1 MRIKNLKAKNIYN
14 HGKDL
19 NMSLNEQENIILIRQ
34 PNDENSFIPFIP
46 DFLEIVDFLL
56 FNDSYTYVKN
66 MLSNQSLIECT
77 LERKGVEY
85 TFGIKGNCSEKA
97 KDGCVRKRNVLD
109 WYCIV
114 PEKELQGK
122 NGGWLEAQLCCD
134 AQEYFYPKALE
145 SWFKFDKDNEVNLS
159 ANLLET
165 EIGLL
170 NTMARY
176 NRRDFVSFETEIQKL
191 IQEFHEIKI
200 NDYLSIGLNKDKEYV
215 LLFHGEEMTQQKDLD
230 LVNFCGWINNLK
242 IFERL
247 YRLTGENGN
256 LPVFIDGVFDGVLAE
271 HKQVLIE
278 RLRETGRQVFIISRK
293 RDEEM
298 EKLCDKVLVLN

>member
-1 MRIKNLKAKNIYN
+1 MRIKKITAKDMFEIKNFEMEIS
-14 HGKDL
+14 
-19 NMSLNEQENIILIRQ
+19 NMDNIIFVFE
-34 PNDENSFIPFIP
+34 PYSDNPFCDYS
-46 DFLEIVDFLL
+46 DFLELIDFLF
-56 FNDSYTYVKN
+56 FNDSYTMAKN
-66 MLSNQSLIECT
+66 NMHINTLVECT
-77 LERKGVEY
+77 MEKDGVEY
-85 TFGIKGNCSEKA
+85 TIGVKGSCSKTK
-97 KDGCVRKRNVLD
+97 KDGKVRMRNVLD

-114 PEKELQGK
+114 PEAELQSE
-122 NGGWLEAQLCCD
+122 NGGWLGAQLSCD
-134 AQEYFYPKALE
+134 PQEYFYPNKLK
-145 SWFKFDKDNEVNLS
+145 SWSRFDKDNEVNFS
-159 ANLLET
+159 ADLVQT

-247 YRLTGENGN
+247 YRLTGDNGN

-278 RLRETGRQVFIISRK
+278 KLRETGRQVFIVSRE
-293 RDEEM
+293 RDEEI
-298 EKLCDKVLVLN
+298 EKLCDKVLTVNIE